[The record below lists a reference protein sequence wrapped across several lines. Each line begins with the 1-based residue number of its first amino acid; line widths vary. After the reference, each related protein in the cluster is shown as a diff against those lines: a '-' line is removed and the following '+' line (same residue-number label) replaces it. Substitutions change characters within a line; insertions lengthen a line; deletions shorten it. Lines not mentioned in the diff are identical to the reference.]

1 MQALPSIEQEHTR
14 NPSARRII
22 RRQAV
27 HTMAAESTRLRMV
40 ANIPARPIPITETA
54 IIRTGGLPTA
64 TAFTSLPEKI
74 ARAAVPSGEVAAVRA
89 SFRTYME
96 ISVAG

>member
-1 MQALPSIEQEHTR
+1 MQALLLSIEQEHTR

-27 HTMAAESTRLRMV
+27 HTMAGESTRLHMV

-54 IIRTGGLPTA
+54 IIRTGGLLTV
-64 TAFTSLPEKI
+64 TAFTSRPEKR
-74 ARAAVPSGEVAAVRA
+74 ARAALPSGEAPAV
-89 SFRTYME
+89 SKGNE
-96 ISVAG
+96 CEHQLQ